1 MAKTPKMS
9 VKEAGK
15 EGAQPPKARGRRP
28 RKAAEAVP
36 PPSSDGPET
45 QRATDSQDA
54 ALQAADPAGAALVEQ
69 VPPRGERKATSEE
82 IARRAYQLYEQRGR
96 GHGSDR
102 EDWLR
107 AERELAGDGDGADAQ
122 RR

>member
-15 EGAQPPKARGRRP
+15 EGAKPARSGGRRP
-28 RKAAEAVP
+28 RKAAEAAP
-36 PPSSDGPET
+36 PPANDTPET
-45 QRATDSQDA
+45 QHATDSQD
-54 ALQAADPAGAALVEQ
+54 ALQAADPAGVALAEQ
-69 VPPRGERKATSEE
+69 VPPRDARKATTDE

-107 AERELAGDGDGADAQ
+107 AERELAGDGDGSDAQ